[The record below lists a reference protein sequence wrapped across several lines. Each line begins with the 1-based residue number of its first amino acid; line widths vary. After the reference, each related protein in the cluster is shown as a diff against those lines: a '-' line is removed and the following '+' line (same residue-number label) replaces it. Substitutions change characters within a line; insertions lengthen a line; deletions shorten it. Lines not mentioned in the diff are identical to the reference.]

1 MKFGQWLGVVAIG
14 IALYI
19 MWQIRQILLLLFA
32 AIVLANALNIL
43 VKRQQK
49 WGIKR
54 SYAVAI
60 SGILLMAASIG
71 FFWLVVPPFVNEF
84 QQLVQLVP
92 QGIEES
98 IAWLE
103 ELGNRLD
110 PELIRA
116 LPTIEQLTQQL
127 QPLVNQI
134 AGRGLS
140 FFYSSLGIPLSLVF
154 LLVLTFMLLADPHP
168 YRQGF
173 IRLFPSFYRRRVDE
187 ILIHCDRALNDWL
200 AGICFNMLAIALLS
214 FVGLSVLQ
222 IPLALSQ
229 ATIAGLFAFIPTIGP
244 VLSVVPPMAIALL
257 DDPWKAL
264 AVLIFYIV
272 MQQVETQVLTRLIL
286 KHHISLFPAITL
298 LAQLFFATVFGFL
311 GLFLAFPLIIVGQVW
326 LKEVLIEDI
335 LDRWKTGTD
344 KEDGETER
352 LGEVGTQKSQV
363 ESPKAEGFYAEGKE
377 GDIRESIQ
385 NPFIQNQMTDENDR
399 RN

>member
-140 FFYSSLGIPLSLVF
+140 FFYTSLGIPLSLVF

-244 VLSVVPPMAIALL
+244 ALSVVPPMAIALL

-286 KHHISLFPAITL
+286 KHHISVFPAITL

-335 LDRWKTGTD
+335 LDRWKAGGVGRQEEEETGGQGD
-344 KEDGETER
+344 KETR
-352 LGEVGTQKSQV
+352 RQ
-363 ESPKAEGFYAEGKE
+363 
-377 GDIRESIQ
+377 GDEY
-385 NPFIQNQMTDENDR
+385 
-399 RN
+399 